1 MGMWLLT
8 VNIFQLCCMFEITFH
23 NKMLE
28 NYGNV
33 NWMHAYMCIKN
44 LLLEEKFWLK
54 YFYLVVS
61 DGNFIIVQDLIQHF
75 NTVERR
81 MGEERN

>member
-1 MGMWLLT
+1 
-8 VNIFQLCCMFEITFH
+8 
-23 NKMLE
+23 
-28 NYGNV
+28 
-33 NWMHAYMCIKN
+33 MHAYMCIKN